1 MNILNPLRHFSALS
15 DHLVFCDSHAEVNSS
30 SDFREISPDEVNCV
44 AGGRNELA
52 AFVWGHP
59 SRLVSKRKRCRRRR
73 RLVVITPR

>member
-52 AFVWGHP
+52 AVGWGYP
-59 SRLVSKRKRCRRRR
+59 NRLVRKRKRCRSR
-73 RLVVITPR
+73 RLYMITPR